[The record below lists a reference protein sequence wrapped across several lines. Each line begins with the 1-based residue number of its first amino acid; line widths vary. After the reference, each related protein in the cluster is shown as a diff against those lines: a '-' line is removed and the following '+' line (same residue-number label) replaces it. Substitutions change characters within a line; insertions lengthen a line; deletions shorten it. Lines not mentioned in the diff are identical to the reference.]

1 MSNFERDV
9 ANAMLDKADERIKAL
24 ETGLKD
30 WIHQAG
36 MFAHWSPQ
44 RIQENIEVYFTAE
57 TSAAKTKF
65 TGPAGYRSAI
75 CEHCGRQF
83 MDHSEEDL
91 SCPQANRGGVG

>member
-24 ETGLKD
+24 EAALKD

-44 RIQENIEVYFTAE
+44 RIEENIEVYFTAE
-57 TSAAKTKF
+57 TSVNV
-65 TGPAGYRSAI
+65 P
-75 CEHCGRQF
+75 E
-83 MDHSEEDL
+83 
-91 SCPQANRGGVG
+91 